1 MTLAQYE
8 KLLLEKR
15 KALESNK
22 MQERRVAIDKDLE
35 RMRLIE
41 KKPDHSDDKWVSL
54 IFNPS
59 INYYQTC
66 F

>member
-1 MTLAQYE
+1 MTLAEY
-8 KLLLEKR
+8 KKILLEKR
-15 KALESNK
+15 KALESKK

-35 RMRLIE
+35 GMRVVE
-41 KKPDHSDDKWVSL
+41 KKPDDSDYKWVSL